1 MTMRDKLNQLTKSMK
16 EKDEK
21 DEEFRKGVVEMLKK
35 IAHNYPSVFHEL
47 HK

>member
-1 MTMRDKLNQLTKSMK
+1 MK

-21 DEEFRKGVVEMLKK
+21 NEEFRKGVVKMLNK

-47 HK
+47 HG